1 MPGQSPGFFFWSAIV
16 NTIKLLG
23 INPSVLVKVKPTFD
37 LADDSS
43 ASFADKLLSAGIAS
57 RAEAQPY
64 AMAWA
69 VAKYPGTSIKQG
81 QRGITF
87 TQRNSAAEQ
96 AMYRVLQVCF
106 PKADAPKPKASH
118 NKADPVAKLLKAYN
132 DLSAGQKRSF
142 LAKIG
147 K

>member
-1 MPGQSPGFFFWSAIV
+1 M

-69 VAKYPGTSIKQG
+69 VARYPGTSIKKG
-81 QRGITF
+81 QRGPTF

-106 PKADAPKPKASH
+106 PKADAPKPKTKKASA
-118 NKADPVAKLLKAYN
+118 NKQDAVEKLFKAWSA
-132 DLSAGQKRSF
+132 LSGAEKRRF
-142 LAKIG
+142 ARMQIER
-147 K
+147 

>member
-1 MPGQSPGFFFWSAIV
+1 MNA
-16 NTIKLLG
+16 IKLLG

-106 PKADAPKPKASH
+106 PKADAPKPKPKASN

-142 LAKIG
+142 LAKLG

>member
-1 MPGQSPGFFFWSAIV
+1 M

-69 VAKYPGTSIKQG
+69 VARYPGTSIKKG
-81 QRGITF
+81 QRGPTF

-106 PKADAPKPKASH
+106 PKADAPKPKAKASH

-142 LAKIG
+142 LAKLG

>member
-1 MPGQSPGFFFWSAIV
+1 M

-69 VAKYPGTSIKQG
+69 VARYPGTSIKKG
-81 QRGITF
+81 QRGPTF

-106 PKADAPKPKASH
+106 PAADKPKTKKASA
-118 NKADPVAKLLKAYN
+118 NKQDAVEKLFKAWSA
-132 DLSAGQKRSF
+132 LSGAEKRRF
-142 LAKIG
+142 ARMQIER
-147 K
+147 